1 MGQGMSSSL
10 VRSLK
15 FSKIRT
21 IKNMNIKDSRHVF
34 YLIRYTVLSVLVVR
48 ELNKIFTKHA
58 SFT

>member
-48 ELNKIFTKHA
+48 ELNKIFTKHV